1 MQRELI
7 KNINSIN
14 SSINELCS
22 SINRNKEEITLIAV
36 SKKKNFKLI
45 EIALENGIY
54 NFGEN
59 YAQELEEKSS
69 LINSTDIVW
78 HFIGPVQS
86 NKVKMISKNADWIH
100 TLDREKIIKK
110 FNDEC
115 KKINKVINGCIQ
127 VNISCGLFT

>member
-86 NKVKMISKNADWIH
+86 NKLSLIH
-100 TLDREKIIKK
+100 I
-110 FNDEC
+110 
-115 KKINKVINGCIQ
+115 
-127 VNISCGLFT
+127 

>member
-86 NKVKMISKNADWIH
+86 NKVKMISKIYIYQLID
-100 TLDREKIIKK
+100 LKIKAQLSRKLKK
-110 FNDEC
+110 
-115 KKINKVINGCIQ
+115 
-127 VNISCGLFT
+127 NIRIFLNSL

>member
-45 EIALENGIY
+45 EIALENGYII
-54 NFGEN
+54 
-59 YAQELEEKSS
+59 L
-69 LINSTDIVW
+69 
-78 HFIGPVQS
+78 
-86 NKVKMISKNADWIH
+86 
-100 TLDREKIIKK
+100 EKIMLKSLKK
-110 FNDEC
+110 
-115 KKINKVINGCIQ
+115 
-127 VNISCGLFT
+127 SHH